1 MTANVRTGSQ
11 NAVLEISDLHSGYG
25 KIEILKGIDLK
36 VAAGQIVSLIGSNGA
51 GKTTLL
57 MTISG
62 ILPTRKGTI
71 QFEDHSIENLPPETI
86 VRQGV
91 TQVPEGRRIFQ
102 HLTVEENIDLG
113 AYTRR
118 QDREV
123 EKDKEE
129 LLTLFPILKS
139 RLKTL
144 SGNLSGGEQQMLAMA
159 RALMARPRILLL
171 DEPSLG
177 LAPKMVEVVFSLIKR
192 IHERGIAILL
202 VEQNAWM
209 ALSLAHYAYVIESG
223 KIQLEGIGKG
233 LLTNPTVKHSYLGE

>member
-1 MTANVRTGSQ
+1 VTANVRTGSQ

>member
-1 MTANVRTGSQ
+1 MTKKSNASQ
-11 NAVLEISDLHSGYG
+11 SSVLEIADLHAGYG
-25 KIEILKGIDLK
+25 KIEILKGIHLK
-36 VAAGQIVSLIGSNGA
+36 AAPGQIVSLIGSNGA

-62 ILPTRKGTI
+62 IVRARKGSVR
-71 QFEDHSIENLPPETI
+71 FEDKEISNLAPDAI
-86 VRQGV
+86 VRRGI

-102 HLTVEENIDLG
+102 HMTVEENLDLG
-113 AYTRR
+113 ATTRPR
-118 QDREV
+118 GKEL

-129 LLTLFPILKS
+129 MLALFPILKT

-144 SGNLSGGEQQMLAMA
+144 AGNMSGGEQQMLAMA

-177 LAPKMVEVVFSLIKR
+177 LAPKMVEAVFSLIHR
-192 IHERGIAILL
+192 IHERGITVLL

-209 ALSLAHYAYVIESG
+209 ALELAHYGYVIESG
-223 KIQLEGIGKG
+223 RIQLEGTGKQ
-233 LLTNPTVKHSYLGE
+233 LLANSTIKHSYLGE